1 MSWWDDDRP
10 YMSVAERQALAAR
23 EVAKLAKKGRKISP
37 VRIEGSTIAR
47 TFWGKAWCENLES
60 YSDYENRLPR
70 GRSYVRSG
78 SVLDLQ
84 IEPGRITAL
93 VSGSR
98 LYKIEI
104 RIETLVKGSW
114 QGIKRECAG
123 KIGSL
128 IELLQ
133 GKLSQAVMGIIT
145 RRPGGMFPAPKEI
158 SLTCSCPDWA
168 GMCKHIAA
176 VLYGVGARLDHEPEL
191 LFTLR
196 RVDHL
201 DLVAQAGDLEG
212 ILKPA
217 SEGSTIA
224 HSDLADVFGI
234 ELEGEPISQSSSPVS
249 SQPSASTAQSKRL
262 PRAAKRRKALK
273 PKTAPKRRPGRQN
286 SHELI

>member
-1 MSWWDDDRP
+1 MYWDDYYRP
-10 YMSVAERQALAAR
+10 YVSIAERRAEAAR
-23 EVAKLAKKGRKISP
+23 EIAKLAKKGRKISP
-37 VRIEGSTIAR
+37 VRIEGRKIAH

-70 GRSYVRSG
+70 GRTYVRNG

-84 IEPGRITAL
+84 IQPGRITAL
-93 VSGSR
+93 VSGSS

-104 RIETLVKGSW
+104 RITTLVKDSW

-133 GKLSQAVMGIIT
+133 GKLSEGVMGIIT

-168 GMCKHIAA
+168 GMCKHLAA

-191 LFTLR
+191 LFKLR
-196 RVDHL
+196 QVDHL
-201 DLVAQAGDLEG
+201 DLIAQAGDLEG

-217 SEGSTIA
+217 SAESTIA

-234 ELEGEPISQSSSPVS
+234 ELEAEPVLQSASPAL
-249 SQPSASTAQSKRL
+249 SQPPASPARSKRL
-262 PRAAKRRKALK
+262 PKAAKRHKTVK
-273 PKTAPKRRPGRQN
+273 PKTAPKRRPGRQT
-286 SHELI
+286 SHELL

>member
-1 MSWWDDDRP
+1 MSFWDYRP
-10 YMSVAERQALAAR
+10 YVSIAKRRAAAAR

-37 VRIEGSTIAR
+37 VQIEGRKIAH

-70 GRSYVRSG
+70 GRTYVRNG

-84 IEPGRITAL
+84 IEPGRISAL
-93 VSGSR
+93 VSGSH

-133 GKLSQAVMGIIT
+133 GKLSQGVMGIIT

-176 VLYGVGARLDHEPEL
+176 VLYGVGSRLDHEPEL

-212 ILKPA
+212 ILKP
-217 SEGSTIA
+217 SLEGSTIA

-234 ELEGEPISQSSSPVS
+234 ELEGEPLSQSPSPAS
-249 SQPSASTAQSKRL
+249 LQPPALRARSKRL
-262 PRAAKRRKALK
+262 PQTAKRRKAVK
-273 PKTAPKRRPGRQN
+273 PKTAPKRRPGRQT
-286 SHELI
+286 SHELL